1 MTPQIKSQK
10 IQSNPLIK
18 DTLQTASDIKLRC
31 FAASARQVKT
41 LIPLPR
47 RWYTVQASLRQK
59 FCAYSRLSTP
69 ACLDWGDEDCQAILA
84 TCRRSM
90 RDNALLV
97 VVDLVI
103 DQGESDQPNSTGA
116 MMDLYMLC
124 LFGIAG
130 GKERNEVEFRTLI
143 ENSGF
148 IVKQVKRLPS
158 GNGIIFAYPK

>member
-1 MTPQIKSQK
+1 MSHKAPLLSRISTTSKNAYQTTKEMVYGASFITPKS
-10 IQSNPLIK
+10 SL
-18 DTLQTASDIKLRC
+18 LTASYG
-31 FAASARQVKT
+31 SAY
-41 LIPLPR
+41 L
-47 RWYTVQASLRQK
+47 
-59 FCAYSRLSTP
+59 LSHV
-69 ACLDWGDEDCQAILA
+69 LHDWGDEDCQAILA

-90 RDNALLV
+90 PDNALLV

-103 DQGESDQPNSTGA
+103 DQGESAQPNPTGA
-116 MMDLYMLC
+116 MMDLYMLS